1 MWSVYAPTALR
12 CGVTQRERQC
22 RFLLPVIFH
31 KYVTMKDNNKQAAVG
46 LIQIAQ
52 MSDTDTITL
61 TKGEVINLLQAYI
74 KASAEKGYTMAC
86 AYVQK
91 VAKEGRL

>member
-1 MWSVYAPTALR
+1 
-12 CGVTQRERQC
+12 
-22 RFLLPVIFH
+22 
-31 KYVTMKDNNKQAAVG
+31 MKDNNKQAAVG

-74 KASAEKGYTMAC
+74 KASAEKATLWLAPMF
-86 AYVQK
+86 K
-91 VAKEGRL
+91 R

>member
-1 MWSVYAPTALR
+1 
-12 CGVTQRERQC
+12 
-22 RFLLPVIFH
+22 
-31 KYVTMKDNNKQAAVG
+31 MKDNCDKQATIG
-46 LIQIAQ
+46 LVQIAQ

-74 KASAEKGYTMAC
+74 KACAEKGYAMAC

-91 VAKEGRL
+91 VAKEGRYE

>member
-1 MWSVYAPTALR
+1 MRPQPLLVLR
-12 CGVTQRERQC
+12 NGKGNAV
-22 RFLLPVIFH
+22 FLLPVIFH
-31 KYVTMKDNNKQAAVG
+31 KCVTMKDNCNKQAAIG
-46 LIQIAQ
+46 LVQIAQ

-74 KASAEKGYTMAC
+74 KASAEKGYAMAC

-91 VAKEGRL
+91 VAKEGRYE

>member
-1 MWSVYAPTALR
+1 MRPQPLLVLR
-12 CGVTQRERQC
+12 NGKGNAV
-22 RFLLPVIFH
+22 FLLPVIFH
-31 KYVTMKDNNKQAAVG
+31 KCVTMKDNCNKQAVIG
-46 LIQIAQ
+46 LVQIAQ

>member
-1 MWSVYAPTALR
+1 
-12 CGVTQRERQC
+12 
-22 RFLLPVIFH
+22 
-31 KYVTMKDNNKQAAVG
+31 MKGNCNKQAAIG
-46 LIQIAQ
+46 LVQIAR

-74 KASAEKGYTMAC
+74 KACAEKGYAMAC

-91 VAKEGRL
+91 VAKEGRYE